1 MFMYVCTADLYVCI
15 EMYALTVTNQFGQTA
30 LGLKEQV
37 DQVPATFDVL
47 LHCQLQKSETFP
59 LEL

>member
-1 MFMYVCTADLYVCI
+1 MFIYVCTTDLCVCVCI

-47 LHCQLQKSETFP
+47 LHWQLQKSETFP
-59 LEL
+59 